1 MSLIIILRM
10 ATKIKYT
17 QKELKGPDKFSSTV
31 IAGFEYFSDHSKK
44 IVLIV
49 VTVIVVLVA
58 AYLVQGHRENKDD
71 AANTVFNSAVVQLN
85 AGNDQEALNGFNA
98 LRNEFP
104 DNKITKIAVYYAG
117 IINFGL
123 GNYDESVN
131 DLNQFLNSGVEEDML
146 VQSALLTQG
155 LARFEQEKWQQ
166 AVELLSQFEKIPEGP
181 LHERARIH
189 LALAYE
195 KLGQPQKAEAV
206 YKELYK
212 RPDGINPGMS
222 PVNVNPSSGK

>member
-17 QKELKGPDKFSSTV
+17 QKELTGPDKFSSTV

-49 VTVIVVLVA
+49 ITVIVVLVA

-71 AANTVFNSAVVQLN
+71 AANTMFNSAVVQLN

-117 IINFGL
+117 IINFRL

-146 VQSALLTQG
+146 TQSALLTQG
-155 LARFEQEKWQQ
+155 LARFEQGNG
-166 AVELLSQFEKIPEGP
+166 SRRSSCF
-181 LHERARIH
+181 
-189 LALAYE
+189 
-195 KLGQPQKAEAV
+195 
-206 YKELYK
+206 
-212 RPDGINPGMS
+212 
-222 PVNVNPSSGK
+222 PSSRRYPRGLYMNAPGSTWL

>member
-1 MSLIIILRM
+1 M

-49 VTVIVVLVA
+49 VTVIVVLVG
-58 AYLVQGHRENKDD
+58 AYLFQGHRENKDD

-117 IINFGL
+117 IISF
-123 GNYDESVN
+123 
-131 DLNQFLNSGVEEDML
+131 
-146 VQSALLTQG
+146 
-155 LARFEQEKWQQ
+155 
-166 AVELLSQFEKIPEGP
+166 
-181 LHERARIH
+181 
-189 LALAYE
+189 
-195 KLGQPQKAEAV
+195 
-206 YKELYK
+206 
-212 RPDGINPGMS
+212 
-222 PVNVNPSSGK
+222 

>member
-1 MSLIIILRM
+1 
-10 ATKIKYT
+10 
-17 QKELKGPDKFSSTV
+17 
-31 IAGFEYFSDHSKK
+31 
-44 IVLIV
+44 
-49 VTVIVVLVA
+49 
-58 AYLVQGHRENKDD
+58 
-71 AANTVFNSAVVQLN
+71 VFNSAVVQLN

-117 IINFGL
+117 IISFRL

-146 VQSALLTQG
+146 IQSALLTQG

-195 KLGQPQKAEAV
+195 KLGQPQKAEAI

>member
-1 MSLIIILRM
+1 M

-58 AYLVQGHRENKDD
+58 AYLVQGRRESKDD
-71 AANTVFNSAVVQLN
+71 AANMMFNSAVVQLN
-85 AGNDQEALNGFNA
+85 AGNDQEALNGFSA

-117 IINFGL
+117 IINFRL
-123 GNYDESVN
+123 GNYDQSVN
-131 DLNQFLNSGVEEDML
+131 DLNQFLNSGVEEEML
-146 VQSALLTQG
+146 TQSALLTQG
-155 LARFEQEKWQQ
+155 LARFEQGKWQQ
-166 AVELLSQFEKIPEGP
+166 AVELLSQFENIPEGP

-189 LALAYE
+189 LALTYE
-195 KLGQPQKAEAV
+195 KLGQPQKADAI

-212 RPDGINPGMS
+212 RPAGINPGMS
-222 PVNVNPSSGK
+222 PVNLNPSSGK